1 MSLFDDLPKVIPRT
15 VPSAS
20 AKLGWKSKN
29 SSVKG
34 LIFSKIQYFILSCNG
49 ELQQDDIIPD
59 KVKIVIKSETSFS
72 RWSTKFFW

>member
-1 MSLFDDLPKVIPRT
+1 MFLFDDLPKVIPRT

-34 LIFSKIQYFILSCNG
+34 LIFPRYNTLSC
-49 ELQQDDIIPD
+49 P
-59 KVKIVIKSETSFS
+59 VMVSFS
-72 RWSTKFFW
+72 KMI